1 MSKKLKDLARTWA
14 DYFSI
19 QGEFRDHLVTGTDID
34 DQTVYLYPSGTIL
47 DTSNPAD
54 LLEKSSLILH
64 FDTFMAFTD
73 RVEVLKNKATSA
85 WSNIDGPTGMMMQSD
100 FLTKYRGGTL
110 PPHMKCDC
118 GAKFTSFKDNHY
130 SWCAAVDTKL

>member
-19 QGEFRDHLVTGTDID
+19 QGEFRDHLVTGADID
-34 DQTVYLYPSGTIL
+34 DQTVYLYPAGTTI
-47 DTSNPAD
+47 DTANPAD
-54 LLEKSSLILH
+54 LAEKSSLILH

-73 RVEVLKNKATSA
+73 RVEVVKNRAVSA
-85 WSNIDGPTGMMMQSD
+85 WSNIDGPVGIMAQSD
-100 FLTKYRGGTL
+100 FLTKYRGGIL
-110 PPHMKCDC
+110 PAHAKCDC

-130 SWCAAVDTKL
+130 SWCAAFVASK